1 MNNKITIIGLG
12 EIGSSFAMAF
22 KEEGDD
28 FDVTGIDL
36 EQSAEKYAETGQWV
50 RRIEHNL
57 FDATESADVII
68 LAIPADQVKKV
79 LELLGH
85 DLKEGAIVMD
95 CCPDKT
101 AAAAWAAQ
109 YMEHPENFI
118 GIWAGINPY
127 HLHERS
133 VGGKSAAADM
143 FRKGT
148 LYIAADS
155 KTSEAAILTATGL
168 ADTMQME
175 HAFVEL
181 PELDGLIAMTYGLP
195 VLAAYG
201 LMGCIG
207 KQPGWPDGKKAA
219 GKMFSRMTDPLSEK
233 IDEEETGTAFRCNRE
248 NTVRMLNEYIEEL
261 TAIRDLLGQENDEG
275 LKMLM
280 DDCREVRDKWEEDQ
294 LRGHPLTGN
303 TSVSDLQNTTET
315 MKQFFFG
322 GFLRRKIG
330 N

>member
-1 MNNKITIIGLG
+1 MNNRITIIGLG
-12 EIGSSFAMAF
+12 ELGSSFAMAF

-36 EQSAEKYAETGQWV
+36 ERSAEKYAEAGRWV
-50 RRIEHNL
+50 GRIEHNL
-57 FDATESADVII
+57 FDAVRDADVII

-85 DLKEGAIVMD
+85 SFKEGAVVLD
-95 CCPDKT
+95 CCPDK
-101 AAAAWAAQ
+101 AAAAGWAAR
-109 YMEHPENFI
+109 YMDHPENFI

-133 VGGKSAAADM
+133 IGGKSAAEDM
-143 FRKGT
+143 FRQGT
-148 LYIAADS
+148 LYIAPGI
-155 KTSEAAILTATGL
+155 KTSEAAILTAAGL
-168 ADTMQME
+168 ADTMQMS
-175 HAFVEL
+175 HTFVEP
-181 PELDGLIAMTYGLP
+181 PELDGLIALTYGLP
-195 VLAAYG
+195 ALAAYG

-219 GKMFSRMTDPLSEK
+219 GKLFGCMTDPLTAK
-233 IDEEETGTAFRCNRE
+233 IDQEETGTAFTCNRD
-248 NTVRMLNEYIEEL
+248 NSVRLLNAYIEEL
-261 TAIRDLLGQENDEG
+261 TAIRDLLEREDDEG
-275 LKMLM
+275 LQALM
-280 DDCREVRDKWEEDQ
+280 SEYQNSRDKWEEDL

-322 GFLRRKIG
+322 GLLRRKIG